1 VTEPNEF
8 DEFRER
14 QERQERRRLFAMR
27 VVDVLTVLALAAI
40 AALVLKMI
48 FFSRAEHRD
57 SGERIQ
63 AIVQKADRGSTAMT
77 RRGEQPT
84 GRSEAS
90 MKVGPFDVRTLDDCL
105 DIVENA
111 FQSAMW
117 KQLPQDEK
125 RAIANFW

>member
-1 VTEPNEF
+1 
-8 DEFRER
+8 
-14 QERQERRRLFAMR
+14 
-27 VVDVLTVLALAAI
+27 
-40 AALVLKMI
+40 
-48 FFSRAEHRD
+48 
-57 SGERIQ
+57 
-63 AIVQKADRGSTAMT
+63 MT
-77 RRGEQPT
+77 RRGEQRL

-125 RAIANFW
+125 TRLIGRLSYILEITEKQELEK